1 MVRALST
8 KNLFDKQYKTFGF
21 SGLWAQAMGEPT
33 RNGIWT
39 IYGKEKHGKTWFTL
53 MIADVLSEFER
64 VLYISAEEGMD
75 KPFVEAVKRAGIKA
89 SKSRL
94 NYLEYIP
101 IDELEERLSKRKS
114 PNVIILDNC
123 TIYAPDFKG
132 GVLRKLMHKYPGK
145 LFIYVA
151 HEEKN
156 EPSNALGQMA
166 KKLSKII
173 VRVQGLTAFISGRC
187 PGGTIS
193 IDEQKSQLFW
203 GTIEN
208 E

>member
-8 KNLFDKQYKTFGF
+8 KNLFDKKYKTFGLD
-21 SGLWAQAMGEPT
+21 GLWAQAMGEPT

-53 MIADVLSEFER
+53 KVADLLSEFER
-64 VLYISAEEGMD
+64 VLYISAEEGVD
-75 KPFVEAVKRAGIKA
+75 KTFVDAVKRAGIKVG
-89 SKSRL
+89 KSRL
-94 NYLEYIP
+94 SYLEYLP
-101 IDELEERLSKRKS
+101 IDELEARLDRRKS
-114 PNVIILDNC
+114 PNVIVFDNC
-123 TIYAPDFKG
+123 TIYADDFKG
-132 GVLRKLMHKYPGK
+132 GILRRLLYKYPDK

-156 EPSNALGQMA
+156 EPSNALGRLA

-173 VRVQGLTAFISGRC
+173 IRVQGLTAFISGRC